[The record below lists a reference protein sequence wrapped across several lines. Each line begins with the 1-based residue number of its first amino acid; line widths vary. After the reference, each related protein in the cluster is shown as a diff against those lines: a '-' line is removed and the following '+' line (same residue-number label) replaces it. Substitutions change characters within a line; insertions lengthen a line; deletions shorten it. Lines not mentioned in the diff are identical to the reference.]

1 MTNDD
6 FHLAEL
12 RSEYMLNGLTEEDTG
27 SDPIVHFARWLGD
40 AITAQLPEPHAM
52 ALTTSTP
59 DGYPS
64 ARMVLL
70 RGFNAAGFVF
80 YTNYESRKG
89 GELKANPRAAL
100 VFFWPELQRQIRI
113 EGIVAQVA
121 GEESDAYFAS
131 RPRGSQIGA
140 WASYQSQV
148 LPDRVTL
155 ERRVEQLEEQFRDK
169 PVPRPL
175 HWGGYRLQPTAIEF
189 WQGRASRLHDRLRFR
204 RLENDEWLRE
214 RLSP

>member
-1 MTNDD
+1 MTNYD
-6 FHLAEL
+6 FRLSEL

-27 SDPIVHFARWLGD
+27 SDPIAHFARWLGE
-40 AITAQLPEPHAM
+40 AIAAQLPEPLAM

-70 RGFNAAGFVF
+70 RGFDAAGFVF
-80 YTNYESRKG
+80 YTNYDSRKG
-89 GELKANPRAAL
+89 HELQANPRAAL

-113 EGIVAQVA
+113 EGTVAHVA
-121 GEESDAYFAS
+121 AEESDAYFAS

-140 WASYQSQV
+140 WASQQSQV
-148 LPDRVTL
+148 LPDRATL
-155 ERRVEQLEEQFRDK
+155 ERRVEQLEALYHDQS
-169 PVPRPL
+169 VPRPP
-175 HWGGYRLQPTAIEF
+175 HWGGYRVQPAVIEF

-204 RLENDEWLRE
+204 RLKNGEWLRE

>member
-1 MTNDD
+1 MTNNDL
-6 FHLAEL
+6 HLSEL
-12 RSEYMLNGLTEEDTG
+12 RSEYMLNGLSEEHAG
-27 SDPIVHFARWLGD
+27 SDPIAFFARWLGD
-40 AITAQLPEPHAM
+40 ALAAQLPEPHAM

-70 RGFNAAGFVF
+70 HGFDTAGFVF

-89 GELKANPRAAL
+89 SEIEANPRAAL
-100 VFFWPELQRQIRI
+100 VFFWPELQRQIRV
-113 EGIVAQVA
+113 EGTVAQVA
-121 GEESDAYFAS
+121 VEESDAYFAS

-140 WASYQSQV
+140 WASHQSQV
-148 LPDRVTL
+148 LPDRATL
-155 ERRVEQLEEQFRDK
+155 ERRVEQLEAQYRDQA
-169 PVPRPL
+169 VPRPP
-175 HWGGYRLQPTAIEF
+175 HWGGYRVEPAAIEF

-204 RLENDEWLRE
+204 RLENGEWLRE